1 VDFLTRLET
10 GVSRLYRANPATGDA
25 TNVDIY
31 GRIGGLIQTVD
42 NKLGLTTGMSFVDGT
57 LYGVDTNGYLFTI
70 SLETAQAT
78 IVKGLGIP
86 NLQALAN
93 GPQNVAGGPSNT
105 IGYFNDKLFAL
116 DGDGWLYAIDRDG
129 NQLDVFENNTM
140 SKAYFGPRDPV
151 TREPLP
157 GGTFTGFAFS
167 PIDIPLWRG
176 TNNRG
181 GEAGHGVTPAL
192 DRTRDGLFD
201 DDGKKSPE
209 QIGHTSIYYGFD
221 ATSGFAPDRTTVVN
235 HLYLN
240 PAVTTWASHLA
251 SGIGTSVADL
261 PVKGSGQVTVAG
273 FTTINSR
280 DVTVAQTGRLRAGMS
295 VTGPGIQPN
304 TLISEILGNV
314 VRLSRV
320 ATVTTPPETTV
331 DLTFTGE
338 GIAIRTNSFSLAD
351 HDYTDKPTLY
361 FNYRIESG
369 AGSTKV
375 QASIDG
381 GGEWITIASNASG
394 RSPIDTAL
402 NDLPA
407 FPSVSSRIGGQPNQ
421 LVQELFQNTGWRQAR
436 IDLGIF
442 AGAPDIQL
450 RIIFNPI
457 TVAGNCEGIYLD
469 DFVVGFAE
477 RGEMVTNAPANTAFF
492 GIGTP
497 VSATTPQQNLQ
508 GAYQLEIRRGKE
520 YGGLSSSTSGAV
532 QIAGDP
538 DQWPYNVITTND
550 SLVRGTAH
558 SGAGA
563 AGVTPEQNLRGDDNN
578 PRGQGQF
585 IIEGNV
591 ITHAD
596 QFGIRIDAAARD
608 AATGTSTSGVVKNT
622 PVTNSSRLVPGVVV
636 ANNVI
641 ASTHREAGL
650 LFSGDSQTNLP
661 APVPYG
667 RIVNNTIYG
676 GASVTLP
683 GTFQAAS
690 AVVTVPSTAKLW
702 AGMMVTGTGI
712 PADTRIQSIDSA
724 TQVRLTR
731 AATAAGTGVQLL
743 FAFRTVGVQVT
754 DNAAPTLLN
763 NVFASL
769 ATGIE
774 VDGTSTGT
782 VVGFSAFYETA
793 AGVTGSD
800 ARVIPSNPFVDAARG
815 NFYPK
820 AGSPI
825 IDAAIDVLQDR
836 PSYRAVTQPLGI
848 PASPIIVPR
857 TDLFGQLRSDDPT
870 QASPTGL
877 GSNVFKDLGAIDRV
891 DFVQPSATLAVPL
904 DGATGSIVDQDPD
917 NNQVRLVKAD
927 ARGIAKFELQLND
940 VGVGVDKTTVVKQA
954 FAITRGGTTLT
965 EGTDYVF
972 RFLESTNRVVF
983 EAAAIYPMGS
993 YVISVVQAPVN
1004 GVPTNVITD
1013 LAGNPLLPNNG
1024 DGTTSFAIDLADVP
1038 TPPTGLVGLT
1048 GDQQVQLS
1056 WTAAV
1061 SDGSPLTRYEVQ
1073 QAENASFTGATTTN
1087 VLPPAVSLTATPLVN
1102 GTPYWFRVRAV
1113 NAVGDSEWS
1122 NVTGPVVPLPIPTF
1136 ALAQDTGASSS
1147 DGVTSNRTVNVSG
1160 VLGGASWEYS
1170 VDGGTIWSAGT
1181 GSSFQLPA
1189 NATYAVGNV
1198 RIRQVVGESLSG
1210 SFSNATAITV
1220 DTNAPA
1226 APTVALGTGVADTA
1240 NLAEA
1245 TQVSGVVRVTGE
1257 LGSTITV
1264 TFTRGANIVT
1274 KTVTGTGVSQP
1285 IVLTTTDVQTTLGDG
1300 TITVSATQTDLAGNG
1315 SAPAS
1320 TTSFLLATT
1329 PASAPTSVA
1338 GTPGNQ
1344 QVALTWVVPTSD
1356 GGSAIT
1362 DYVVQYRVNALGSQW
1377 TTFADGGSTALAATV
1392 TGLTNGTA
1400 YVFRVAAVTGAGDGA
1415 YSVESAPVTPRTV
1428 PGVPTGLTGVMG
1440 DSAVTLNWSAPSS
1453 NGGAL
1458 ITDYVV
1464 QYRVNALGSQWT
1476 TFADGTSAVSSA
1488 TVTGL
1493 TNGTAYVFRVAAVNV
1508 AGAGG
1513 YSAESAAVTPLAPA
1527 LAPTSLAG
1535 TAGNQQVA
1543 LSWGVPAS
1551 DGGSVITDYVIQYR
1565 VQGVG
1570 ASWTTFADGTSSA
1583 VAATVT
1589 GLTNGTAYVFRV
1601 AAVTAVG
1608 VGAFSARSAAIVP
1621 VTAPAA
1627 PTAVA
1632 GVAGNSQ
1639 VTLSWTAPASDGGVP
1654 IKDYQISY
1662 SSDGTNYTVF
1672 NDGLSAGTTA
1682 TVTGLTNGTTYIFRV
1697 AAVNGSDLVGPAGE
1711 SGSVRPFVLL
1721 AAPTALVAVGQNG
1734 RVSLSWVAPGPGV
1747 VDYRVEFRVSGV
1759 GAAWQ
1764 TFADG
1769 TSTATQAVVTGLTNG
1784 TQYAFRVAAV
1794 SADGLGLYSGPVTA
1808 TPVSVP
1814 VAAPTSVRG
1823 TRASSTIT
1831 LQWNPPPVNPAAPTT
1846 RYVIQYRLNAAG
1858 SVWQTLA
1865 IQPTATSVVINGL
1878 TNRLGYFFRVAGANG
1893 AGVGPWSASSARI

>member
-1 VDFLTRLET
+1 
-10 GVSRLYRANPATGDA
+10 
-25 TNVDIY
+25 
-31 GRIGGLIQTVD
+31 
-42 NKLGLTTGMSFVDGT
+42 
-57 LYGVDTNGYLFTI
+57 
-70 SLETAQAT
+70 
-78 IVKGLGIP
+78 
-86 NLQALAN
+86 
-93 GPQNVAGGPSNT
+93 
-105 IGYFNDKLFAL
+105 
-116 DGDGWLYAIDRDG
+116 
-129 NQLDVFENNTM
+129 
-140 SKAYFGPRDPV
+140 
-151 TREPLP
+151 
-157 GGTFTGFAFS
+157 
-167 PIDIPLWRG
+167 
-176 TNNRG
+176 
-181 GEAGHGVTPAL
+181 
-192 DRTRDGLFD
+192 
-201 DDGKKSPE
+201 
-209 QIGHTSIYYGFD
+209 
-221 ATSGFAPDRTTVVN
+221 
-235 HLYLN
+235 
-240 PAVTTWASHLA
+240 
-251 SGIGTSVADL
+251 
-261 PVKGSGQVTVAG
+261 
-273 FTTINSR
+273 
-280 DVTVAQTGRLRAGMS
+280 
-295 VTGPGIQPN
+295 
-304 TLISEILGNV
+304 
-314 VRLSRV
+314 
-320 ATVTTPPETTV
+320 
-331 DLTFTGE
+331 
-338 GIAIRTNSFSLAD
+338 
-351 HDYTDKPTLY
+351 
-361 FNYRIESG
+361 
-369 AGSTKV
+369 
-375 QASIDG
+375 
-381 GGEWITIASNASG
+381 
-394 RSPIDTAL
+394 
-402 NDLPA
+402 
-407 FPSVSSRIGGQPNQ
+407 
-421 LVQELFQNTGWRQAR
+421 
-436 IDLGIF
+436 
-442 AGAPDIQL
+442 
-450 RIIFNPI
+450 
-457 TVAGNCEGIYLD
+457 
-469 DFVVGFAE
+469 
-477 RGEMVTNAPANTAFF
+477 
-492 GIGTP
+492 
-497 VSATTPQQNLQ
+497 
-508 GAYQLEIRRGKE
+508 
-520 YGGLSSSTSGAV
+520 
-532 QIAGDP
+532 
-538 DQWPYNVITTND
+538 
-550 SLVRGTAH
+550 
-558 SGAGA
+558 
-563 AGVTPEQNLRGDDNN
+563 
-578 PRGQGQF
+578 
-585 IIEGNV
+585 
-591 ITHAD
+591 
-596 QFGIRIDAAARD
+596 
-608 AATGTSTSGVVKNT
+608 
-622 PVTNSSRLVPGVVV
+622 
-636 ANNVI
+636 
-641 ASTHREAGL
+641 
-650 LFSGDSQTNLP
+650 
-661 APVPYG
+661 VPYG

-676 GASVTLP
+676 GTYTVTLEATTVAGQP
-683 GTFQAAS
+683 T
-690 AVVTVPSTAKLW
+690 VTVPSTTDLRVGMVV
-702 AGMMVTGTGI
+702 AGAGI
-712 PADTRIQSIDSA
+712 PAGATVLSIDGGTKVVTLS
-724 TQVRLTR
+724 QN
-731 AATAAGTGVQLL
+731 ATAAGTGVSL
-743 FAFRTVGVQVT
+743 AFTYLPNSVGVDVT
-754 DNAAPTLLN
+754 ENASPTLLN

-769 ATGIE
+769 ATGIT
-774 VDGTSTGT
+774 VDGTSGGT
-782 VVGFSAFYETA
+782 VVGYSAFHATTNSGVAGTNAVTLTA
-793 AGVTGSD
+793 S
-800 ARVIPSNPFVDAARG
+800 PFVNAARG
-815 NFYPK
+815 NFYPAAK
-820 AGSPI
+820 SPI
-825 IDAAIDVLQDR
+825 IDSGLGSLEDR
-836 PSYRAVTQPLGI
+836 NDYTAVTQPLGI
-848 PASPIIVPR
+848 PLSPIIAPGR
-857 TDLFGQLRSDDPT
+857 DLYGQLRSDDPG
-870 QASPTGL
+870 QGE
-877 GSNVFKDLGAIDRV
+877 GFGEGGDVFKDRGAIDRV

-904 DGATGSIVDQDPD
+904 DGSTVDQYPD
-917 NNQVRLVKAD
+917 ADQVLLVKGD
-927 ARGIAKFELQLND
+927 ARGIAKFELQLGD
-940 VGVGVDKTTVVKQA
+940 VGVGIDKATVISEA
-954 FAITRGGTTLT
+954 FEVRRNETLLVA
-965 EGTDYVF
+965 GIDYTF
-972 RFLESTNRVVF
+972 NYLESSNRVVF

-1038 TPPTGLVGLT
+1038 TAPTGLVGLT

-1061 SDGSPLTRYEVQ
+1061 SDGSPLVRYEIQ
-1073 QAENASFTGATTTN
+1073 GAGDSSFTGATTTN
-1087 VLPPAVSLTATPLVN
+1087 VLPPNVSLTVTPLVN

-1113 NAVGDSEWS
+1113 NAVGESEWS
-1122 NVTGPVVPLPIPTF
+1122 NVAGPVVPLPIPTF

-1170 VDGGTIWSAGT
+1170 VDGGTIWTAGT
-1181 GSSFQLPA
+1181 GSSVQLPA
-1189 NATYAVGNV
+1189 NATYAVNTIRV
-1198 RIRQVVGESLSG
+1198 RQVVGDSSSG
-1210 SFSNATAITV
+1210 SVANATAITV

-1245 TQVSGVVRVTGE
+1245 TQASGVVRVTGE